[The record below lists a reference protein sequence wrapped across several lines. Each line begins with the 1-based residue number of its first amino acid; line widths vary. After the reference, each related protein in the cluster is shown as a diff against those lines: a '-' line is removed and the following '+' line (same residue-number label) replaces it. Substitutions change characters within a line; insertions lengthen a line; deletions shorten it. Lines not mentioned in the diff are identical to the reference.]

1 MGVELNGLVHFLFPS
16 FNSIDCNPHEFC
28 SDAYPKKKRALIV
41 NLSLCVSLCACMHR
55 TLYI

>member
-1 MGVELNGLVHFLFPS
+1 MGVELNGLVHFYFRVLIVLTVIHVGSVLMLIP
-16 FNSIDCNPHEFC
+16 
-28 SDAYPKKKRALIV
+28 KKRALIV